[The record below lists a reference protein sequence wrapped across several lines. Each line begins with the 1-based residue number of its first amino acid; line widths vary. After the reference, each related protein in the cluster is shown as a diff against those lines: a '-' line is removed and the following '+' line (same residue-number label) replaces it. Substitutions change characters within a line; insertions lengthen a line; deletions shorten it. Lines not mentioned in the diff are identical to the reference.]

1 VNTLVDTSYLFALIN
16 QNDRSHALC
25 ARFARMTTDHLL
37 VPITI
42 LPEVAY
48 LLDSRLGHHVM
59 QQFVASMAQPTWT
72 LIMVEQPDLQSAA
85 ATLQR
90 YQDMRLDFVDATLVA
105 VAERLGIKRILTLDR
120 RHFHA
125 VRPKHCAAF
134 ELLPP
139 LEN

>member
-1 VNTLVDTSYLFALIN
+1 MMATTLVDTSFLFALIN
-16 QNDRSHALC
+16 QHDHSHAIC
-25 ARFARMTTDHLL
+25 ARFARMTEDHLI
-37 VPITI
+37 VPVTV

-59 QQFVASMAQPTWT
+59 QQFITSIAQPEWT
-72 LIMVEQPDLQSAA
+72 LVTIAQEDLRAA
-85 ATLQR
+85 AETLDR
-90 YQDMRLDFVDATLVA
+90 YHDMRLDFVDATIIA

-134 ELLPP
+134 ELLPA
-139 LEN
+139 L